1 MCVLLQ
7 GDTLENVSKELDC
20 IMSTGYFELI
30 VVPKQNNKVSQI
42 TTGIV
47 DECNS
52 KVLLHY
58 QPKREHYHQQYISRS
73 FVNNKLSTPP
83 SVRKNLCCTLEQ
95 WNSEQIDEFVRK
107 LGFLEA
113 QKVEQP
119 VKRFQQL
126 NQVSMHTHECIL
138 TSVKFAKRIC
148 LKN

>member
-1 MCVLLQ
+1 MLLQ

-30 VVPKQNNKVSQI
+30 VVPKQRNKVSQI
-42 TTGIV
+42 TGTV
-47 DECNS
+47 HECKS

-58 QPKREHYHQQYISRS
+58 QPKWEHYHQQYMCRTY
-73 FVNNKLSTPP
+73 VTNKLRTPP
-83 SVRKNLCCTLEQ
+83 SLKRNLLCSQVQ
-95 WNSEQIDEFVRK
+95 WNSDQIDEFVRK

-126 NQVSMHTHECIL
+126 NQVPMHTHTCNL
-138 TSVKFAKRIC
+138 TSTK
-148 LKN
+148 L